1 MYRIIEKQLK
11 QKEYLDFNQFS
22 DVVLSQD
29 KSNSLLAT
37 LELSLRATSIG
48 QSFAIGYRCA
58 LQALWP
64 SLKQGQWA
72 ALCVSEAQ
80 GNHPRQIKTT
90 VNEQGV
96 LAGHKSFVSMAEQ
109 AKQLIVIA
117 KIAEHE
123 NHPQLKAVLVS
134 QDLAEVLTQ
143 PMPNIG
149 MLPDISHGSIELN
162 DAQGTILPGDGY
174 TEFSK
179 RFRYLEDIH
188 VLMGFT
194 SLILSTSLR
203 FKLKPEITEKS
214 LMLISA
220 ILNQDLNDTYWHH
233 LHISALFKEFE
244 ELVAEFEENIKDVP
258 NGFSENWQ
266 RDKKIFSIASKARL
280 ARTEKARAA
289 LNTVLSF

>member
-1 MYRIIEKQLK
+1 MYHIIEEQLK
-11 QKEYLDFNQFS
+11 QKEFLDFNQFS
-22 DVVLSQD
+22 NAVLNLD

-37 LELSLRATSIG
+37 LELGLRATSIG

-58 LQALWP
+58 LQSLWP
-64 SLKQGQWA
+64 KLNQDEWA
-72 ALCVSEAQ
+72 ALCVSELQ

-96 LAGHKSFVSMAEQ
+96 LHGHKSYVSMAEQ

-117 KIAEHE
+117 KIGEQAER
-123 NHPQLKAVLVS
+123 PLLKAVLVS
-134 QDLAEVLTQ
+134 QDLEEVITK
-143 PMPNIG
+143 PMANIG

-162 DAQGTILPGDGY
+162 DALGMILPGDGY
-174 TEFSK
+174 IEFSK

-194 SLILSTSLR
+194 SLILSKSLR

-214 LMLISA
+214 LLLISA
-220 ILNQDLNDTYWHH
+220 MLSQNLQDTYWHH
-233 LHISALFKEFE
+233 LHMSALFSEFE
-244 ELVAEFEENIKDVP
+244 KLVAEFEDNINNLPD
-258 NGFSENWQ
+258 NFIDHWR

-280 ARTEKARAA
+280 ARAEKAR
-289 LNTVLSF
+289 SQI